1 MFQVPQCTCIALC
14 SDNACAL
21 LCTQI
26 GQIMHTD
33 GSPWRLDGSM
43 GGVMLVPVAFAMIVL
58 LGAAVLLTLF
68 LALQV

>member
-1 MFQVPQCTCIALC
+1 
-14 SDNACAL
+14 
-21 LCTQI
+21 
-26 GQIMHTD
+26 MHTD

-43 GGVMLVPVAFAMIVL
+43 GGAMLVPVAFAMIVL